1 MNSEFKIIEYKT
13 AAGSTSQELDAAVM
27 ELLGSGY
34 EPFGSPYLCNK
45 PVEGVGGELAFY
57 QAMVLT
63 NKPKVM
69 LREFA
74 AHENPPTEMNI
85 SVVTDDS
92 PAADV
97 TR

>member
-1 MNSEFKIIEYKT
+1 MNNEFKIIDYRT
-13 AAGSTSQELDAAVM
+13 ACGSTPGELDTAVM

-69 LREFA
+69 LRELA
-74 AHENPPTEMNI
+74 VHETAPKELNI
-85 SVVTDDS
+85 SVVTDDA

>member
-1 MNSEFKIIEYKT
+1 MNSEFKIIDYRT
-13 AAGSTSQELDAAVM
+13 ASGSTSRELDTSVM

-63 NKPKVM
+63 NKPKVT

-74 AHENPPTEMNI
+74 VHETPPIETNI